1 MKAFKLHDGSQQ
13 SEGRIVK
20 SFLVGPDCLLAVAV
34 SLHHFDLSAIA
45 GDAVLPSVSARTA
58 ELRMELLKSGP
69 VLWFGTFGSPDDA
82 RTIPLNVQSYADAAA
97 QAKFKCAVIM
107 AKGEPGFCVW
117 NDKQYDFSLS
127 AAARNYLKEFVE
139 ACKAKGIVPGV
150 FYSISDGHYEGQ
162 GRLKGPVGV
171 PYFGLIKRQVS
182 ELLTLYPGFR
192 FLAIHGA
199 ARFSESQWA
208 ELCQAISQK
217 SPDCLLLCEPSAA
230 AKDPKVLPF
239 DWTKGT
245 AALEWREG
253 TSAESLYQSY
263 AGHLASGRASF
274 LMIFPDKKSGGV
286 NEKKAAVLQQLR
298 NMILRNPPPSQ
309 AKVQEGKKAPAERLK
324 QLQELLDSGMITKE
338 VYQQKKKEI
347 LDSL

>member
-1 MKAFKLHDGSQQ
+1 MKAFELHDEAQHSG
-13 SEGRIVK
+13 GRIER
-20 SFLVGPDCLLAVAV
+20 SYLVGPGWLVAVAACLLHV
-34 SLHHFDLSAIA
+34 DLSAIA
-45 GDAVLPSVSARTA
+45 GDAALSSVPARSA
-58 ELRMELLKSGP
+58 ELRVELPKSGP

-82 RTIPLNVQSYADAAA
+82 RMIPLNVRSYADAAA
-97 QAKFKCAVIM
+97 QAKFKYAVIM

-117 NDKQYDFSLS
+117 NDKQYDYSLG
-127 AAARNYLKEFVE
+127 AAARDYLKEFVE

-150 FYSISDGHYEGQ
+150 FYSVSDGHYEGQ

-199 ARFSESQWA
+199 ARFSEAQWT
-208 ELCQAISQK
+208 ELCHAISQT

-230 AKDPKVLPF
+230 ANDPKVLPF

-263 AGHLASGRASF
+263 AGHLAAGRASF

-286 NEKKAAVLQQLR
+286 HEKKAAVLQQLR
-298 NMILRNPPPSQ
+298 DVIVRNAPPPQ
-309 AKVQEGKKAPAERLK
+309 AQVQEGKKTPAERLK
-324 QLQELLDSGMITKE
+324 HLQELLDSGMITKAFYE
-338 VYQQKKKEI
+338 QKKKEI
-347 LDSL
+347 LDAL